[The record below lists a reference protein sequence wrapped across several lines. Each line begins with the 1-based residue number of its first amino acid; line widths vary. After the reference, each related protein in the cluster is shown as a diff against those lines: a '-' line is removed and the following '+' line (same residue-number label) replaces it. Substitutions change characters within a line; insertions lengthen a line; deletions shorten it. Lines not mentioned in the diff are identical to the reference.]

1 MYFFFFKKNILYD
14 LSLYPL
20 WKNFL
25 EPPLRTAL
33 SNLHLQVFK
42 IYIMLTIQRTPTHRT
57 LLCSDLRYFPQIIRS
72 QFQNC
77 KFVSVS
83 ILLIVV
89 CLIISKSSRFIL
101 CWLFYGGLQV
111 SNTRYSANIIS
122 TIIRRQF
129 QNS

>member
-1 MYFFFFKKNILYD
+1 MYLFFFFFFMKNILYD
-14 LSLYPL
+14 SLR
-20 WKNFL
+20 KNFL

-42 IYIMLTIQRTPTHRT
+42 ILYYADYSEDSNTPHVT
-57 LLCSDLRYFPQIIRS
+57 LLRASDLRSFPQIIRS

-89 CLIISKSSRFIL
+89 HIKEEGPNICFRLIILHRIALSDNLQVSRFIL
-101 CWLFYGGLQV
+101 C
-111 SNTRYSANIIS
+111 
-122 TIIRRQF
+122 
-129 QNS
+129 

>member
-1 MYFFFFKKNILYD
+1 MISKIKNKNSNKNDKTICICFFLKNILYD

-25 EPPLRTAL
+25 ELPLRTAL

-42 IYIMLTIQRTPTHRT
+42 IYIMLTIQRTPTHPT

-89 CLIISKSSRFIL
+89 H
-101 CWLFYGGLQV
+101 
-111 SNTRYSANIIS
+111 
-122 TIIRRQF
+122 IRRGSQQLF
-129 QNS
+129 